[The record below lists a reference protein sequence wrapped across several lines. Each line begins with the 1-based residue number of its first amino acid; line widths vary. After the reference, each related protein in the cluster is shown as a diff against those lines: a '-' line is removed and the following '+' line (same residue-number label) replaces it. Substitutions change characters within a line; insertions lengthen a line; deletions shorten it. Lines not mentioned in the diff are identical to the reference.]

1 MDKKISQKILSQMA
15 FANDF
20 INALT
25 GKLQLPVI
33 AGNNG
38 LPYPL
43 YMGACSGCTGSCDG
57 DCSGGCL
64 GDCRGGCRG
73 CDSSCEGY
81 NR

>member
-20 INALT
+20 INALA

-43 YMGACSGCTGSCDG
+43 YMGGCSGCSGGCEG
-57 DCSGGCL
+57 DCSGDCL
-64 GDCRGGCRG
+64 DSCRGNCDGCSG
-73 CDSSCEGY
+73 TCEGS